1 MAGCQQAL
9 RELLTVFVYA
19 SCSQHTYKKLSD
31 LLSCMQV
38 ARTRLLPSALKTLAA
53 SKTVQLPI
61 RLFEISDVVLLDSG
75 KDVGARNERRMIAVN
90 ANRESGFEIIHG
102 VLNRI
107 MEVLG
112 VPYAGDAG
120 ATGVKEEG
128 GRKSKAAKS
137 SCAPHFMHALSP
149 VMGNLVSVFTELKAK
164 SNAKACEKIEAEL
177 HSHLLHTHLI

>member
-1 MAGCQQAL
+1 
-9 RELLTVFVYA
+9 
-19 SCSQHTYKKLSD
+19 
-31 LLSCMQV
+31 MQV

-53 SKTVQLPI
+53 SKMVSLPI

-75 KDVGARNERRMIAVN
+75 RDVGARNERHLIAVN

-120 ATGVKEEG
+120 AVGVKEEG
-128 GRKSKAAKS
+128 GKKSKAAKS
-137 SCAPHFMHALSP
+137 
-149 VMGNLVSVFTELKAK
+149 
-164 SNAKACEKIEAEL
+164 ACGPPCHCDHDSIY
-177 HSHLLHTHLI
+177 HC